1 MLTPKRVLAPVAA
14 TLAAALMVPISAGPA
29 QAASPI
35 TISGV
40 QYDSPGSDLGGNRS
54 LNAEWVRLTNRGSR
68 ATALTGWTLRDR
80 ANHVYRFGTFKL
92 GAGKS
97 VVIHTGRGTKPPP
110 TATGAAVGTSGTT
123 TATGPCSRTGQ
134 APPSPR
140 APGKRLLWPSL
151 AD

>member
-1 MLTPKRVLAPVAA
+1 MLTPKHVLAPVAA

-97 VVIHTGRGTKPPP
+97 VVIHTGRGTN
-110 TATGAAVGTSGTT
+110 TAAHRYWRSGWYIWNNDGDRAVLKNRAGTT
-123 TATGPCSRTGQ
+123 VSTRT
-134 APPSPR
+134 
-140 APGKRLLWPSL
+140 W
-151 AD
+151 

>member
-14 TLAAALMVPISAGPA
+14 TLAAALLVPISAGPA

-35 TISGV
+35 TISGA

-68 ATALTGWTLRDR
+68 AAALTGWTLRDR

-92 GAGKS
+92 GAGQS
-97 VVIHTGRGTKPPP
+97 VVIHTGRGTN
-110 TATGAAVGTSGTT
+110 TAANRYWRSDWYIWNNDGDRAVLKNRAGTT
-123 TATGPCSRTGQ
+123 VSTRT
-134 APPSPR
+134 
-140 APGKRLLWPSL
+140 W
-151 AD
+151 

>member
-54 LNAEWVRLTNRGSR
+54 LNAEWVRLTNHGSR

-97 VVIHTGRGTKPPP
+97 VVIHTGRGTN
-110 TATGAAVGTSGTT
+110 TAAHRYWRSGWYIWNNDGDRAVLKNKAGTT
-123 TATGPCSRTGQ
+123 VSTRT
-134 APPSPR
+134 
-140 APGKRLLWPSL
+140 W
-151 AD
+151 

>member
-1 MLTPKRVLAPVAA
+1 MLNPKRVLAPVAA
-14 TLAAALMVPISAGPA
+14 TLAAALLVPISAGPA

-54 LNAEWVRLTNRGSR
+54 LNAEWVRITNRGSR

-97 VVIHTGRGTKPPP
+97 VVIHTGRGTN
-110 TATGAAVGTSGTT
+110 TAANRYRRSDWYIWNNDGDRAVLKNTAGTT
-123 TATGPCSRTGQ
+123 VSTRT
-134 APPSPR
+134 
-140 APGKRLLWPSL
+140 W
-151 AD
+151 

>member
-40 QYDSPGSDLGGNRS
+40 QYDSPGSDLGGNRT

-68 ATALTGWTLRDR
+68 ATTLTGWTLRDR
-80 ANHVYRFGTFKL
+80 ANHVYRFGTFRL

-97 VVIHTGRGTKPPP
+97 VVIHTGRRTN
-110 TATGAAVGTSGTT
+110 TAAHRHWRSGWYIWNNDGDRAGLKNRAGTT
-123 TATGPCSRTGQ
+123 VSTRT
-134 APPSPR
+134 
-140 APGKRLLWPSL
+140 W
-151 AD
+151 